1 MKPRGMKDKLKQLTV
16 KKQKLDKYK
25 PLPQELVKNL
35 EEWLKVEFTYS
46 SNAIEGNTLSRI
58 ETAEVI
64 EKGISAVISG
74 KALKDQ
80 LEAANH
86 AKALEFIKTLA
97 KQRKGHQFITENDIK
112 AIHKIILT
120 SIEDQWA
127 GKYRQTEVFIK
138 GADVEFPSAH
148 KVPYLMVEF
157 IQWLGDQQEKHPV
170 RVASEAH
177 FKFVSIHPFID
188 GNGRTAR
195 LLMNLILFLSSYPMA
210 IIRNEER
217 TSYLEA
223 VNLGQT
229 QSDLKPFYSLI
240 EESVERSL
248 DAYLNVVQGKP
259 SLVSLT
265 EGIKTDKLEKAK
277 LLKIGKLA
285 KEAGESITTI
295 RYWTKEGLLIVKA
308 FTKSGYQLY
317 ELSMIKRV
325 KKIRH
330 LQEEKRLTL
339 KEIKDLL

>member
-1 MKPRGMKDKLKQLTV
+1 MKDKLNQLTV
-16 KKQKLDKYK
+16 KKQKLDKFR
-25 PLPQELVKNL
+25 PLPQELIKSL
-35 EEWLKVEFTYS
+35 EEWFKVEITYS

-74 KALKDQ
+74 KALRDQ
-80 LEAANH
+80 LEAVNH

-120 SIEDQWA
+120 GIDDQWA

-148 KVPYLMVEF
+148 KVPYLMTEF
-157 IQWLGDQQEKHPV
+157 IQWLEDQQKEHPV
-170 RVASEAH
+170 RVASNAH

-195 LLMNLILFLSSYPMA
+195 LLMNLILAINSYPMA
-210 IIRNEER
+210 VIRNEER
-217 TSYLEA
+217 IRYLEV

-229 QSDLKPFYSLI
+229 QNDLKSFYSLI

-248 DAYLNVVQGKP
+248 DVYLNAAQGKP
-259 SLVSLT
+259 SLAPLT
-265 EGIKTDKLEKAK
+265 KGIKTDRLKRIK
-277 LLKIGKLA
+277 LLKIGELA
-285 KEAGESITTI
+285 KEAEESITTI
-295 RYWTKEGLLIVKA
+295 RYWTKEGLLTVKG
-308 FTKSGYQLY
+308 FTKGGYQLY
-317 ELSMIKRV
+317 EPLMIERV
-325 KKIRH
+325 KNIRQ
-330 LQEEKRLTL
+330 LQNEKRLTL
-339 KEIKDLL
+339 KEIKEGLKI